1 MKTIGDMINYYL
13 RVKDMKPIDLHQR
26 TGVPTGSISNIL
38 NNKQTNINTDT
49 LLKIAKGLGVHPGD
63 LMLPSKKIM
72 VNGKTIWLTF
82 VPEWEEKGY
91 TPQKVQEIL
100 ENLEKLKLL

>member
-38 NNKQTNINTDT
+38 NNKQTSITTDT
-49 LLKIAKGLGVHPGD
+49 LMKIARGLGVHPGA
-63 LMLPSKKIM
+63 LIPSKEKVTI
-72 VNGKTIWLTF
+72 NGKTIWLTF

-91 TPQKVQEIL
+91 TPQKIQEIL
-100 ENLEKLKLL
+100 DNLEKLKLL